1 MSIVSIGADCGGPE
15 AGLVGALKVPL
26 YQALER
32 RVTSSHCAA
41 VNEYAIVLRVDGS
54 VQKFGVEG
62 LARLRFTKARRYIT
76 VDVQIPEAAW
86 QGKSTSQLKH
96 YISGR
101 VAEAVGACVARL
113 KKEKHHV
120 QESLLFA
127 EIDAA
132 SAEYLAAAT

>member
-1 MSIVSIGADCGGPE
+1 ME
-15 AGLVGALKVPL
+15 
-26 YQALER
+26 
-32 RVTSSHCAA
+32 
-41 VNEYAIVLRVDGS
+41 
-54 VQKFGVEG
+54 KFGAEG
-62 LARLRFTKARRYIT
+62 LARLRFAKAQRYIT

-101 VAEAVGACVARL
+101 VAEAVHACVARL

-127 EIDAA
+127 EIGAA
-132 SAEYLAAAT
+132 SAEYFAAET